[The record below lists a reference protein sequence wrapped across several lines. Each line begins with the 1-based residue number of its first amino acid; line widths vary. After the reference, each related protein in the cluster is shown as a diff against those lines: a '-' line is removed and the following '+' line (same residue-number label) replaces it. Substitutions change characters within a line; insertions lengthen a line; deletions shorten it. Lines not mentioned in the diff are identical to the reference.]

1 MKNISVE
8 LKVGSAV
15 IVAAIIL
22 FFGIVWVKDYKFNV
36 ERYEYSVLFP
46 NIGSLEVGDP
56 VSVLGVKKGE
66 VKSIELSGNDVLVGF
81 NLTRDVELKDDAK
94 FTVMNIGLMGERFIN
109 IVPGVSSEP
118 LDISRPVHGFYDTGI
133 PEVMGMMGAAI
144 DEIRHLIAVLEGT
157 VGTPAATA
165 SIKDI
170 IDNMQS
176 ISSDLKALTGE
187 NREKMAKA
195 IDDLAVSSAMMKDFV
210 NRNEGKLQG
219 TVDNLDKVT
228 DNFASISGRIDTL
241 SQSIQNLVADLE
253 SGQGTL
259 GRAIKEDSLYNSLMK
274 AATDLDSLLT
284 DFKANPK
291 KYIHF
296 SVF

>member
-36 ERYEYSVLFP
+36 ERYEYEVLFP

-66 VKSIELSGNDVLVGF
+66 VKNIELSGNDVLVTF
-81 NLTRDVELKDDAK
+81 NLTKDVELKSDAK

-118 LDISRPVHGFYDTGI
+118 LDLSAPVHGFYDTGI

-165 SIKDI
+165 SIKEI

-176 ISSDLKALTGE
+176 ISTDIKALTGE
-187 NREKMAKA
+187 NREKMARA
-195 IDDLAVSSAMMKDFV
+195 IDDLAASSAMMKDFV
-210 NRNEGKLQG
+210 DRNEQKLQG
-219 TVDNLDKVT
+219 TVDNVEKASD
-228 DNFASISGRIDTL
+228 DFASIAGRIDTL
-241 SQSIQNLVADLE
+241 SITIQDLVSDME
-253 SGQGTL
+253 SGQGTI
-259 GRAIKEDSLYNSLMK
+259 GKAFKEDSLYNSLMK